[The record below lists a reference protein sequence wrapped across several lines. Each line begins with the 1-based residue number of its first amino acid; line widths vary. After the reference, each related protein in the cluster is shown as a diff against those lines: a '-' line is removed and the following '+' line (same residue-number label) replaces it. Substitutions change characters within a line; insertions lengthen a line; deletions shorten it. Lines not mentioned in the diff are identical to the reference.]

1 MGIFCAI
8 VEMPAALLTAGIS
21 NLFHSRAIRLAPVS
35 YDDPGIAIPFHGF
48 SHEFQCGSLVPNFRN
63 EGLQNFALMVNGTPQ
78 IVSLPTDLYKDF
90 VQVPLPLRRLSH
102 SFRTTL
108 PYLLG
113 KVSAKAVHPVTNRF
127 MADIDAAFMEQI
139 FNIPQ

>member
-63 EGLQNFALMVNGTPQ
+63 EGLQNFALMIQRAPQ
-78 IVSLPTDLYKDF
+78 TVSLPTDLHE
-90 VQVPLPLRRLSH
+90 VSVLVPLPLR
-102 SFRTTL
+102 TL
-108 PYLLG
+108 PHRL
-113 KVSAKAVHPVTNRF
+113 
-127 MADIDAAFMEQI
+127 
-139 FNIPQ
+139 